1 MSAREHPEWMYSVP
15 GPWAVR
21 VRELEAALLE
31 SNDTAAKL
39 ASRGKALE
47 RALREIGARC
57 QGSAAASLS
66 THFRER
72 WIAIQRIADR
82 APQGIES

>member
-1 MSAREHPEWMYSVP
+1 MYSVP
-15 GPWAVR
+15 GPWAAR

-31 SNDTAAKL
+31 SNDGAAKL
-39 ASRGKALE
+39 TSRGKTLE
-47 RALREIGARC
+47 RALKEIGARC

-72 WIAIQRIADR
+72 WLAIQRIADK
-82 APQGIES
+82 AIQGVGT